1 MVRSRLLRDLAV
13 LAAVTGVYLV
23 AGKLGLKLASIH
35 ASASAVWPCTG
46 IALASFLIF
55 GYRVWPAILTG
66 AFLVNITT
74 AGSVP
79 TSIGIAV
86 GNTLEGVVGCYL
98 VNRFAGGRYAFESA
112 RNIFKFCFLAGL
124 VSTAVS
130 ATFGVT
136 TLALGGFA
144 DWSRYGSIWSTWWLG
159 DAVGAIVVTPFLLL
173 ATDSFHAKWTREQ
186 IAELTCLFVGLSF
199 TAWLIFGGH
208 FYSALKHYPLE
219 FLCIPFLIWA
229 AFRHGGAVAATAIG
243 VLSGIATWGTLRGF
257 GPFSADS
264 QNTSLLLLQAFMGV
278 TALTTLALAAET
290 AEHKRA
296 DEYVRQLAVTDPL
309 TGLANY
315 RRLLD
320 TLDSEIKR
328 SARVGRSFSVLLID
342 LDGLKKINDAHG
354 HLVGSR
360 ALCRLADV
368 LRIHCR
374 EIDTAAR
381 YGGDE
386 FVLVLPETDAEAA
399 RHVALRISERLG
411 ADGESPSI
419 SVSVG
424 AAIFPRHGTTI
435 DELLG
440 AADHALYHQKAAP
453 VSTLPLSR

>member
-1 MVRSRLLRDLAV
+1 
-13 LAAVTGVYLV
+13 
-23 AGKLGLKLASIH
+23 
-35 ASASAVWPCTG
+35 
-46 IALASFLIF
+46 
-55 GYRVWPAILTG
+55 
-66 AFLVNITT
+66 
-74 AGSVP
+74 
-79 TSIGIAV
+79 
-86 GNTLEGVVGCYL
+86 
-98 VNRFAGGRYAFESA
+98 
-112 RNIFKFCFLAGL
+112 
-124 VSTAVS
+124 
-130 ATFGVT
+130 
-136 TLALGGFA
+136 
-144 DWSRYGSIWSTWWLG
+144 
-159 DAVGAIVVTPFLLL
+159 
-173 ATDSFHAKWTREQ
+173 
-186 IAELTCLFVGLSF
+186 
-199 TAWLIFGGH
+199 
-208 FYSALKHYPLE
+208 
-219 FLCIPFLIWA
+219 
-229 AFRHGGAVAATAIG
+229 
-243 VLSGIATWGTLRGF
+243 
-257 GPFSADS
+257 
-264 QNTSLLLLQAFMGV
+264 MGV

-328 SARVGRSFSVLLID
+328 SARVARSFSVLLID

-360 ALCRLADV
+360 AICRLADV

-399 RHVALRISERLG
+399 RHVAQRLSERLS

-424 AAIFPRHGTTI
+424 AAIFPQHGATI

-440 AADHALYHQKAAP
+440 AADHALYHQKSARVTA
-453 VSTLPLSR
+453 LPLSQ